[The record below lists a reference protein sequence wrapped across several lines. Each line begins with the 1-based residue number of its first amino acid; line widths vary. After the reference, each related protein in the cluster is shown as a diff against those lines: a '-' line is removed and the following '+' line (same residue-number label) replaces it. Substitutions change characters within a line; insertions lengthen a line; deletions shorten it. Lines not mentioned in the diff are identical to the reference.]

1 MKKLFV
7 VGDSTVAEFHDPY
20 LYPRYGYGTMLHHY
34 FKNLE
39 NIRASFHKFAQ
50 NISSEGV
57 LKAL

>member
-39 NIRASFHKFAQ
+39 IINYNK
-50 NISSEGV
+50 
-57 LKAL
+57 